1 MAKYRTQYGET
12 VPFTQLGG
20 HPSQSKGFNLPSAS
34 HMSSG
39 ITEEF
44 KEGILHPEHPNRL
57 CITYVNASACF
68 SVSCISFA
76 LGLCNLHTPQ

>member
-1 MAKYRTQYGET
+1 MVKYRTQYGET

-44 KEGILHPEHPNRL
+44 KEVFFILNTQTG
-57 CITYVNASACF
+57 CA
-68 SVSCISFA
+68 
-76 LGLCNLHTPQ
+76 